1 MKNFR
6 KFIMKVLDNMSV
18 AFFGMVMF
26 AFTEFLFGIFGN
38 MHLVEIVVGIPITIA
53 VALLLIGLIGIIVV
67 IASKHDELK

>member
-6 KFIMKVLDNMSV
+6 KFIMKVLGNMSV

-38 MHLVEIVVGIPITIA
+38 MNVIEVVIGIPITIA
-53 VALLLIGLIGIIVV
+53 VALMLIGLIGIVVV
-67 IASKHDELK
+67 ITSKHDELK